1 MTFEEFWEVYPRK
14 SCKAVARATFNEITT
29 KGKMTATCGVK
40 ILAQSTP
47 EELVEAALA
56 FRYKTNIVEETEQ
69 RFIPL
74 AATWLN
80 QARYEDQDEN
90 ERKEMAD
97 KMRNLLQ
104 HMKKPRLNV
113 VG

>member
-1 MTFEEFWEVYPRK
+1 M
-14 SCKAVARATFNEITT
+14 ARATFDEITT

-80 QARYEDQDEN
+80 QARYEDQDED
-90 ERKEMAD
+90 ERKEMAN
-97 KMRNLLQ
+97 KNAEFITAHGQASIKCGRVKRQ
-104 HMKKPRLNV
+104 RI
-113 VG
+113 